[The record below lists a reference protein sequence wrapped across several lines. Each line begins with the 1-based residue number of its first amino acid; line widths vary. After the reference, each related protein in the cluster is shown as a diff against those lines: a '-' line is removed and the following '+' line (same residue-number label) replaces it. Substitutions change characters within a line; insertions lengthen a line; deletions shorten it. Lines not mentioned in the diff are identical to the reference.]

1 MKRIAFLIA
10 TACAAL
16 PGWAQQPADDA
27 AERERISA
35 GRRQAEADFE
45 EAHKACYRKFAVND
59 CIGEAKVR
67 RREVLAQLRRQEL
80 ALNEVE
86 RRRKSEERL
95 RDLAEREAEQRER
108 IATPAAAPASA
119 SAAQE
124 PGGRAAA
131 QAASPASRPAS
142 AAAPRAARAPRT
154 PNTPPQP
161 DTQANQRRHDQRVQ
175 QAQEHKA
182 RIEKKAAESTRK
194 DVRPLPVPP

>member
-1 MKRIAFLIA
+1 MKRIAFLLA

-16 PGWAQQPADDA
+16 PGGAQQPADDA
-27 AERERISA
+27 AERARISA
-35 GRRQAEADFE
+35 GRRQAEAEFE

-86 RRRKSEERL
+86 RQRKSEERL
-95 RDLAEREAEQRER
+95 RDLAQREAEQRER
-108 IATPAAAPASA
+108 TATPPAAPASA
-119 SAAQE
+119 AQE
-124 PGGRAAA
+124 QGGREAA

-142 AAAPRAARAPRT
+142 AAAPARAARAPRT